1 MNYTPEDA
9 ARLVNSLRA
18 DVETHG
24 PDAVFNTVKLVDPEL
39 LALTLVLT
47 TLSR

>member
-1 MNYTPEDA
+1 MNYTTADA
-9 ARLVNSLRA
+9 IEFANNLKA
-18 DVETHG
+18 DISEHG
-24 PDAVFNTVKLVDPEL
+24 PEAVFNSIHRVDPEL